1 MESGAESSSQLPP
14 SSRAYSSEQMNR
26 TASVARDGEINTG
39 ALFISGNDPPLN
51 PSNLA
56 IPFAYT
62 SRPKEEE
69 MGKE

>member
-1 MESGAESSSQLPP
+1 
-14 SSRAYSSEQMNR
+14 MNH

-62 SRPKEEE
+62 LRPK
-69 MGKE
+69 KEKRRKK

>member
-1 MESGAESSSQLPP
+1 
-14 SSRAYSSEQMNR
+14 MNR
-26 TASVARDGEINTG
+26 TASVARDGEINTA
-39 ALFISGNDPPLN
+39 ALFISGNDPPSN